1 MPSLVIVESPA
12 KARTISRF
20 LGDDY
25 VVEASIGA
33 IRDLEPKGLA
43 VDVDDGFKPTYVVPA
58 EKKDVVRRLK
68 AALKDADNVYLAT
81 DEDREGEAIAWHLAE
96 VLKPRVPMR
105 RMVFHEITR
114 QAIEHAVDESRDID
128 SGLVDAQE
136 ARRIVD
142 RLFGYPVSE
151 VLWRKVATGL
161 SAGRVQS
168 PSVRL
173 VVERERERMAFVAAG
188 YWDLLAAFPAAPA
201 FQATLVGLDDHRVAT
216 GKDFDSQGRVTRDD
230 VVVVDE
236 AGARALV
243 TALDGSTFTVS
254 SVDEKPYRSSPKPP
268 FITSTL
274 QQEGGRKLGM
284 SSAQVMRTAQS
295 LYERGYITY
304 MRTDSVT
311 LSQEALTAARTQ
323 VRELYGDRF
332 VPDAPRTYRGKVK
345 NAQEAHEAIRPA
357 GERWRTPDQ
366 LATELRGPDLRIYD
380 LIWKRT
386 LASQMADAV
395 GKTVSVRIEAA
406 VAAAPAV
413 DGGVADTATTHW
425 AASGRTITFPGYLRV
440 YVEGSDDPDADL
452 DDRERVLPDL
462 TVGQALPDPAID
474 PVGHTTQP
482 PARYTEASLVKRL
495 EELGIGRPS
504 TYASIMQT
512 IQNRGYVWKKGQ
524 ALVPSWSAFAV
535 VQLLENHF
543 AAEVDY
549 SFTARMENDLDEIAT
564 GSRDRVP
571 FLESFWFGSGDGL
584 AHRTGGGAG
593 GDGAPAGNGNG
604 HGGNGSGNGAAPDDG
619 GTTGLT
625 ALIEL
630 AMANADPAVVNAIP
644 LGKDTDGTEIFVRN
658 GRYGPYLKREDET
671 ASVPEGLAPDE
682 LTIAKALELLA
693 APKGDE
699 PIGTD
704 PASGLPVYA
713 KSGRFGPY
721 VQLGDAET
729 LPAGEKPKMES
740 LFKDMSL
747 TELTLD
753 EALRLLSL
761 PRTVGTDPAT
771 GDEILALN
779 GRYGPYL
786 KKGSDTR
793 SLGSEPELFTVSVDD
808 ALRAFAEPKRRGR
821 QAAAPPLRT
830 LGDDPV
836 SGKPMVVKN
845 GRFGPYVTDGETNAS
860 LREREGDTVEGLTDE
875 RAAELLQIRRD
886 AGPAKKRGAK
896 KAAAKKKST
905 AKKATA
911 SKKATA
917 NKATAGK
924 KATAAKKATPKKAAG
939 AKKSAA
945 KKSAE

>member
-12 KARTISRF
+12 KAQTISRF
-20 LGDDY
+20 LGDDFI
-25 VVEASIGA
+25 VEASVGS

-43 VDVDDGFKPTYVVPA
+43 VDVDDGFRPTYVVP
-58 EKKDVVRRLK
+58 EKSKSVVRRLK
-68 AALKDADNVYLAT
+68 AALKEADELYLAT

-96 VLKPRVPMR
+96 VLQPRVPTR

-151 VLWRKVATGL
+151 VLWRKIATGL

-168 PSVRL
+168 PAVRL
-173 VVERERERMAFVAAG
+173 VVERERERMAFVSAG

-201 FQATLVGLDDHRVAT
+201 FQATLIGLDDHRVAT
-216 GKDFDSQGRVTRDD
+216 GKDFDSQGRPKRDD

-236 AGARALV
+236 TGARALV
-243 TALDGSTFTVS
+243 TALDGATFTVS
-254 SVDEKPYRSSPKPP
+254 SVDERPYRSSPKPP

-274 QQEGGRKLGM
+274 QQEGGRKLGL
-284 SSAQVMRTAQS
+284 SSTQVMRSAQS

-311 LSQEALTAARTQ
+311 LSQEALDAARRQ
-323 VRELYGDRF
+323 VRDLYGERF
-332 VPDAPRTYRGKVK
+332 LPDAPRVYRSKSK

-366 LATELRGPDLRIYD
+366 LATELRGPDLRLYD

-395 GKTVSVRIEAA
+395 GKTVSVRIEAPVASA
-406 VAAAPAV
+406 VAADA
-413 DGGVADTATTHW
+413 GVAETTTTHW
-425 AASGRTITFPGYLRV
+425 SASGRTITFPGYLRV
-440 YVEGSDDPDADL
+440 YVEGSDDPEADL
-452 DDRERVLPDL
+452 DDRERILPDL
-462 TVGQALPDPAID
+462 AIGQVLPEPAID

-549 SFTARMENDLDEIAT
+549 SFTARMEDDLDEIAA
-564 GSRDRVP
+564 GSRSRVP
-571 FLESFWFGSGDGL
+571 FLEQFWFGSDGL
-584 AHRTGGGAG
+584 AQRAGADGAGTAG
-593 GDGAPAGNGNG
+593 GDGGNGD
-604 HGGNGSGNGAAPDDG
+604 GSGGSGGSGGDG
-619 GTTGLT
+619 SAGGDGTTGLT

-644 LGKDTDGTEIFVRN
+644 LGKDAEGVEIFVRN
-658 GRYGPYLKREDET
+658 GKYGPYIRREDET
-671 ASVPEGLAPDE
+671 ASVPEGLTPDE
-682 LTIAKALELLA
+682 VTVAKALELLA

-729 LPAGEKPKMES
+729 LPEGQKPKMES
-740 LFKDMSL
+740 LFKSMSL
-747 TELTLD
+747 TDLTLD

-761 PRTVGTDPAT
+761 PRTVGTDPAS
-771 GDEILALN
+771 GEEILARN

-786 KKGSDTR
+786 SKGSDTR
-793 SLGSEPELFTVSVDD
+793 SLATEEELFTVSVDG
-808 ALRAFAEPKRRGR
+808 AMRAFAEPKRRGR
-821 QAAAPPLRT
+821 QAAAPPLKT
-830 LGDDPV
+830 LGEDPV
-836 SGKPMVVKN
+836 SGKPMVVKS
-845 GRFGPYVTDGETNAS
+845 GRYGPYVTDGETNAS
-860 LREREGDTVEGLTDE
+860 LREREGDTVEGLTDA

-896 KAAAKKKST
+896 KAAKKKAPAKKAGAAKKASGTAKKTTAEKASGT
-905 AKKATA
+905 AKKAA
-911 SKKATA
+911 SKKA
-917 NKATAGK
+917 
-924 KATAAKKATPKKAAG
+924 
-939 AKKSAA
+939 AA
-945 KKSAE
+945 KKSAG

>member
-1 MPSLVIVESPA
+1 MSTSLVIVESPA
-12 KARTISRF
+12 KARTIGRF
-20 LGDDY
+20 LGDDF

-43 VDVDDGFKPTYVVPA
+43 VDIDDGFKPTYVVPPS
-58 EKKDVVRRLK
+58 KRDVVKRLR
-68 AALKDADNVYLAT
+68 AALKRADQVYLAT
-81 DEDREGEAIAWHLAE
+81 DEDREGEAIAWHLTE
-96 VLKPRVPMR
+96 VLKPSVPTR

-114 QAIEHAVDESRDID
+114 QAIEQAVDQSRDID

-142 RLFGYPVSE
+142 RLYGYPVSE
-151 VLWRKVATGL
+151 VLWRKISTGL

-168 PSVRL
+168 PSIRL

-188 YWDLLAAFPAAPA
+188 FWDLQAAFPTDPR
-201 FQATLVGLDDHRVAT
+201 FSATLVGLDDNRVAT
-216 GKDFDSQGRVTRDD
+216 GKDFDNQGRVSRDD

-236 AGARALV
+236 TAARGLV

-254 SVDEKPYRSSPKPP
+254 SVEEKPYRSSPKAP

-284 SSAQVMRTAQS
+284 SSGQVMRTAQG

-311 LSQEALTAARTQ
+311 LSEEALSAARSQ
-323 VRELYGDRF
+323 VRELYGERF
-332 VPDAPRTYRGKVK
+332 LPDAPRTYRGKVK

-357 GERWRTPDQ
+357 GDRWRTPDQ
-366 LATELRGPDLRIYD
+366 LSGELRGADLRLYD

-395 GKTVSVRIEAA
+395 GKTVSVRIAA
-406 VAAAPAV
+406 PLATGLAVDGEAAAPAV
-413 DGGVADTATTHW
+413 STTHW

-452 DDRERVLPDL
+452 DDRERLLPDL
-462 TVGQALPDPAID
+462 AEGQLLPDPAIE

-512 IQNRGYVWKKGQ
+512 IQDRGYVWKKGQ

-535 VQLLENHF
+535 VQLLERHF

-564 GSRDRVP
+564 GSRARVP
-571 FLESFWFGSGDGL
+571 FLQAFWFGNDSL
-584 AHRTGGGAG
+584 
-593 GDGAPAGNGNG
+593 
-604 HGGNGSGNGAAPDDG
+604 GGNGSGGAAG
-619 GTTGLT
+619 GNGSGERGATTGLT
-625 ALIEL
+625 ALIEA
-630 AMANADPAVVNAIP
+630 AMANADPAEVNAIS
-644 LGKDTDGTEIFVRN
+644 LGKDAEGVEIVVRN
-658 GRYGPYLKREDET
+658 GKYGPYIRREDQT

-682 LTIAKALELLA
+682 VTVEKALELLA

-721 VQLGDAET
+721 VQLGDAAT
-729 LPAGEKPKMES
+729 LPEGQKPKMES
-740 LFKDMSL
+740 LFASMSPA
-747 TELTLD
+747 TLTLD
-753 EALRLLSL
+753 DALRLLGL

-771 GDEILALN
+771 GEEIVARN

-786 KKGSDTR
+786 SKGKDTR
-793 SLGSEPELFTVSVDD
+793 SLGSEEELFTVTVDE
-808 ALRAFAEPKRRGR
+808 AVLAFAEPKRRGR
-821 QAAAPPLRT
+821 QAAAAPLRE
-830 LGDDPV
+830 LGPDPV
-836 SGKPMVVKN
+836 SGKPMVVKS
-845 GRFGPYVTDGETNAS
+845 GRYGLYVTDGETNAS
-860 LREREGDTVEGLTDE
+860 LREREGDTVEDLTDD
-875 RAAELLQIRRD
+875 RAAELLQMRRD
-886 AGPAKKRGAK
+886 AGPARKRGAK
-896 KAAAKKKST
+896 KAAAKKKAP
-905 AKKATA
+905 AKKA
-911 SKKATA
+911 
-917 NKATAGK
+917 
-924 KATAAKKATPKKAAG
+924 AAKKSPAKKPA

-945 KKSAE
+945 KKA